1 MYGLKDIQH
10 THKIYELQLIELCD
24 KDLLSTAWLENQ
36 TVTALAEMEYFGFHL
51 DDRKWRD
58 LADHHSQLQ
67 AASLT
72 AILDCISKEP
82 LPEKFYSFQQSL
94 FEATDTARS
103 VQINLSSS
111 KQVVELC
118 KALGIPTRIKDLKRS
133 REKGEDIFKD
143 SVEEAVL
150 KQHINV
156 HPVVALYLEY
166 KGYEKA
172 TTTYGVQ
179 FLADHLHPITNS
191 IHTNYWQIL
200 ATGRLSSQNPN
211 LQQIPSEGKMEGFR
225 ECFVP
230 RTDKRC
236 LVTADYSQQEI
247 RILADKTG
255 EPDMIEVLNSEGSD
269 FHSLTA
275 RKVFNIA
282 PDMPVP
288 KLQRNISKM
297 VAFLTVYGG
306 GASKLSQ
313 NLQIPLEEAEE
324 IIQGFFKAYATL
336 EPYFKKMHR
345 FSFDNGYILID
356 RFVRRKSFLPG
367 WEEFTQLNRIIEL
380 SRRTG
385 IKASAEDWK
394 RFYVAK
400 GQIERKSQNYGI
412 QGQAASMTKLA
423 MILFRH

>member
-1 MYGLKDIQH
+1 M
-10 THKIYELQLIELCD
+10 
-24 KDLLSTAWLENQ
+24 
-36 TVTALAEMEYFGFHL
+36 
-51 DDRKWRD
+51 
-58 LADHHSQLQ
+58 
-67 AASLT
+67 
-72 AILDCISKEP
+72 
-82 LPEKFYSFQQSL
+82 
-94 FEATDTARS
+94 
-103 VQINLSSS
+103 
-111 KQVVELC
+111 VELC
-118 KALGIPTRIKDLKRS
+118 KALGIPTRVKDLKRS

-143 SVEEAVL
+143 SVEETVL

-179 FLADHLHPITNS
+179 FLEEHLHPITNS

-200 ATGRLSSQNPN
+200 ATGRLASLSPN
-211 LQQIPSEGKMEGFR
+211 LQQIPSATKMKGFR

-230 RTDKRC
+230 RRDRV
-236 LVTADYSQQEI
+236 LITADYSSQEI

-255 EPDMIEVLNSEGSD
+255 EPSMIEVLNSED
-269 FHSLTA
+269 PNFHSLTA

-288 KLQRNISKM
+288 AYQRNASKM

-306 GASKLSQ
+306 GANKLSQ
-313 NLQIPLEEAEE
+313 NLGIPLEEAEE
-324 IIQGFFKAYATL
+324 IIQGFFSAYSTL
-336 EPYFKKMHR
+336 EPYFKRLHR

-356 RFVRRKSFLPG
+356 RFVRRKSFLPN

-380 SRRTG
+380 SKRTG
-385 IKASAEDWK
+385 IKANANDWK
-394 RFYVAK
+394 RFFVAK

-423 MILFRH
+423 LVLFRH